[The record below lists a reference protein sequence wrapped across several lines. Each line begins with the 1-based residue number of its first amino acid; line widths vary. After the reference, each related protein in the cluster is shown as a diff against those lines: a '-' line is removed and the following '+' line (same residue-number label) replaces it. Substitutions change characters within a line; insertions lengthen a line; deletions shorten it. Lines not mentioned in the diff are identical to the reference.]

1 VAGVNS
7 NNLIISRNQGGVKL
21 IYKNIC
27 RIAKEK
33 GMSINHLEKIAGIS
47 RGSICKWGSADE
59 NNKVE
64 PGIWKLEKVAKILDV
79 SVEQLIEKTIS

>member
-1 VAGVNS
+1 M
-7 NNLIISRNQGGVKL
+7 

-27 RIAKEK
+27 RIAKQK
-33 GMSINHLEKIAGIS
+33 GISINRLEKMAGVA
-47 RGSICKWGSADE
+47 RGSICKWGSSGE
-59 NNKVE
+59 SNKVE

>member
-1 VAGVNS
+1 M
-7 NNLIISRNQGGVKL
+7 

-33 GMSINHLEKIAGIS
+33 GISINSLEKMAGIS
-47 RGSICKWGSADE
+47 RGSICKWGSIDE
-59 NNKVE
+59 NDKIE

-79 SVEQLIEKTIS
+79 SIEQLIEKSS

>member
-1 VAGVNS
+1 
-7 NNLIISRNQGGVKL
+7 
-21 IYKNIC
+21 
-27 RIAKEK
+27 
-33 GMSINHLEKIAGIS
+33 MSINHLEKIAGIS

-79 SVEQLIEKTIS
+79 SVERLIEKTIS

>member
-1 VAGVNS
+1 MAGVNS

-47 RGSICKWGSADE
+47 RGSICKWGSAVDI
-59 NNKVE
+59 NNVE
-64 PGIWKLEKVAKILDV
+64 PGLWKLDNVAKILDV

>member
-1 VAGVNS
+1 
-7 NNLIISRNQGGVKL
+7 
-21 IYKNIC
+21 
-27 RIAKEK
+27 
-33 GMSINHLEKIAGIS
+33 MSINHLEKIAGIS

-64 PGIWKLEKVAKILDV
+64 LGIWKLEKVAKILDV